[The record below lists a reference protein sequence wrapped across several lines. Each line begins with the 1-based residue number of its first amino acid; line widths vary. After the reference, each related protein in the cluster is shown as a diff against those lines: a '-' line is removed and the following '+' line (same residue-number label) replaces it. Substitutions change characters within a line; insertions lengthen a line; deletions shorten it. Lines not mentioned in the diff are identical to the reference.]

1 MAYHFYLDGVEL
13 PVTPSSL
20 KLRIKNQNETVSLIN
35 DGEIKFLKAPGLTE
49 IQFDALL
56 PQTGYPFARG
66 GGGASYYLSLL
77 ERLKAGKRPFR
88 FLVSRII
95 PRGALLFD
103 TNLLVSLEEY
113 QVREDAQELG
123 MDVEVSVS
131 LKRYQSYGT
140 RTVQPAKKAKAVRIS
155 GPKREEGSPP
165 EISTHKV
172 EAGDCLWNLAKQYLG
187 DGSRYNEIYE
197 LNRDIVQ
204 NPNLIYVGQEL
215 KLPER

>member
-1 MAYHFYLDGVEL
+1 MAYYFYLDGVEL

-20 KLRIKNQNETVSLIN
+20 KLQIKNQNETVSLI
-35 DGEIKFLKAPGLTE
+35 DGGEINFLKAPGLTE

-56 PQTGYPFARG
+56 PQAGYPFARG
-66 GGGASYYLSLL
+66 GGRVSYYLSLL
-77 ERLKAGKRPFR
+77 ERLKRGKRPFR
-88 FLVSRII
+88 FLVSRMT

-113 QVREDAQELG
+113 QIKEDAQDLG
-123 MDVEVSVS
+123 MDAEVSVS

-140 RTVQPAKKAKAVRIS
+140 RTVQPVKKAKAVRVS
-155 GPKREEGSPP
+155 LPKREEGNPP
-165 EISTHKV
+165 KASTHRV

-187 DGSRYNEIYE
+187 DGSRYSEIYE

-215 KLPER
+215 KLPKR